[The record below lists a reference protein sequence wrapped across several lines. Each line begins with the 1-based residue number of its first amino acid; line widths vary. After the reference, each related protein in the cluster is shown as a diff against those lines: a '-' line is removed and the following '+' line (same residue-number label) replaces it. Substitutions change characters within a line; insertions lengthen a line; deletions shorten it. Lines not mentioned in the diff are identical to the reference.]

1 MKALVTRLMQFAIG
15 SLGSAI
21 LNLMTIPVITFFLTP
36 EEYGKTSMF
45 MLAQTLLIC
54 VIYLGY
60 DQAFAREF
68 YEYPNKKKLFSTA
81 MVVPFL
87 FSGVVIGVMC
97 WFAKPIS
104 AFLFGH
110 DVYYHAVY
118 LIAASIPFLIFER
131 FLFLYVRMQ
140 NKALE
145 FSLFNIIVKF
155 SMLLCTVLFLLFFP
169 HTFITVIYATIIGQV
184 IGDTILMLRNV
195 RILYMNPVKTDPD
208 LYPRLAKFGLPIAV
222 ATVIYSLFVII
233 DKLFLR
239 YFCDFEQLGLYTA
252 AFKIASALLILQTTF
267 SNFWV
272 PTAYEWYKKQKPMH
286 YFKLVSDSIM
296 FLIAILFM
304 GLLLFKGLI
313 MLILSPDYSE
323 AQYIFPFLCFYP
335 LMMTVSDTTNLGIV
349 FLKRSSLNILV
360 SIIALLVA
368 VGLNFLLVPTY
379 GAIGASIATG
389 SAYIAFFLART
400 YFSMRIWKGFS
411 VKSHLITT
419 SLLVLAASL
428 NILIH
433 TVWLISIINVAVLVG
448 IIILYIPLLRT
459 LYRSYAAKKQPTIT
473 KKEGIEA

>member
-1 MKALVTRLMQFAIG
+1 MKALITRLMQFAIG
-15 SLGSAI
+15 SLGSAV
-21 LNLMTIPVITFFLTP
+21 LNLMTIPVITFFISP

-87 FSGVVIGVMC
+87 FSGVVIGFMC
-97 WFAKPIS
+97 WFAKPIA
-104 AFLFGH
+104 AFLFGN

-155 SMLLCTVLFLLFFP
+155 SMLLCTVFFLLFFP
-169 HTFITVIYATIIGQV
+169 PTFITVIYATIIGQV
-184 IGDTILMLRNV
+184 VGDTILMLRNV
-195 RILYMNPVKTDPD
+195 RILFMNPMKTDPD
-208 LYPRLAKFGLPIAV
+208 LYPRLTKFGLPIAV
-222 ATVIYSLFVII
+222 ATVIYSLFVVI
-233 DKLFLR
+233 DKLFIR
-239 YFCDFEQLGLYTA
+239 YYCDFEQLGLYTA

-304 GLLLFKGLI
+304 GLLLFKGVI
-313 MLILSPDYSE
+313 MMILSPEYSQ

-335 LMMTVSDTTNLGIV
+335 LMMTVSETTNLGIV
-349 FLKRSSLNILV
+349 FLKKSSLNILV
-360 SIIALLVA
+360 SIIALVVS
-368 VGLNFLLVPTY
+368 VGLNFLLVPAY
-379 GAIGASIATG
+379 GAIGASVATG

-411 VKSHLITT
+411 VKRHLSVTL
-419 SLLVLAASL
+419 LLVVAASL

-433 TVWLISIINVAVLVG
+433 TVWLISIINVVALLC
-448 IIILYIPLLRT
+448 IMLIYIPLLRT
-459 LYRSYAAKKQPTIT
+459 LYHSYYARKRPAIIE
-473 KKEGIEA
+473 KEGLEL

>member
-1 MKALVTRLMQFAIG
+1 MKALVMRLMQFAIG
-15 SLGSAI
+15 SLGSAV
-21 LNLMTIPVITFFLTP
+21 LNLMTIPVITFFLSP

-45 MLAQTLLIC
+45 MLVQTLLIC
-54 VIYLGY
+54 VIYLGF

-68 YEYPNKKKLFSTA
+68 YEYPNKNKLLSTA
-81 MVVPFL
+81 MVIPFL
-87 FSGVVIGVMC
+87 FSGVVIGLMC
-97 WFAKPIS
+97 GFAKPIS
-104 AFLFGH
+104 SFLFGSLVH
-110 DVYYHAVY
+110 YHVVY
-118 LIAASIPFLIFER
+118 LIAASVPFLIFER
-131 FLFLYVRMQ
+131 FLFLYIRMQ

-145 FSLFNIIVKF
+145 FSFFNILVKL
-155 SMLLCTVLFLLFFP
+155 SILVCTVLFLLFLP

-184 IGDTILMLRNV
+184 LGDTILMIRNI
-195 RILYMNPVKTDPD
+195 RLLYMNPMKTDPY

-239 YFCDFEQLGLYTA
+239 YFCNFDELGLYTA

-267 SNFWV
+267 SNFWI
-272 PTAYEWYKKQKPMH
+272 PTAYEWYKKQKPMR

-304 GLLLFKGLI
+304 GLLLFKGVIL
-313 MLILSPDYSE
+313 MVLSPEYSQ

-360 SIIALLVA
+360 SVIALGVA
-368 VGLNFLLVPTY
+368 IGLNFLLVPTY
-379 GAIGASIATG
+379 GAIGASVATG

-400 YFSMRIWKGFS
+400 YFSMRIWNGFS

-419 SLLVLAASL
+419 ALLVVAASL
-428 NILIH
+428 NSLIH
-433 TVWLISIINVAVLVG
+433 TVWLISLINIIFLLCIV
-448 IIILYIPLLRT
+448 IIYLPLLRT
-459 LYRSYAAKKQPTIT
+459 LYRSYYARKQPSSIE
-473 KKEGIEA
+473 KKGMEL

>member
-1 MKALVTRLMQFAIG
+1 MKALIKRLMQFAIG
-15 SLGSAI
+15 SLGSAL
-21 LNLMTIPVITFFLTP
+21 LNLMMIPVITFFISP

-45 MLAQTLLIC
+45 MLVQTLLIC

-81 MVVPFL
+81 ITIPFL
-87 FSGVVIGVMC
+87 FSGVVIGGMC

-104 AFLFGH
+104 VFLFESDG
-110 DVYYHAVY
+110 YHHVVY

-131 FLFLYVRMQ
+131 FLFLYIRMQ

-145 FSLFNIIVKF
+145 FSLFNILVKL
-155 SMLLCTVLFLLFFP
+155 SILICTVFFLIFFSR
-169 HTFITVIYATIIGQV
+169 TFITVIYAMIIGQV

-195 RILYMNPVKTDPD
+195 RIIYMNPIKTDPD
-208 LYPRLAKFGLPIAV
+208 LYPRLTKFGLPIAV

-233 DKLFLR
+233 DKLFIR

-272 PTAYEWYKKQKPMH
+272 PTAYEWHKKQKPMR

-304 GLLLFKGLI
+304 GLLLFKGVI
-313 MLILSPDYSE
+313 MMVLSPDYSQ

-349 FLKRSSLNILV
+349 FLKRGTLNIFV
-360 SIIALLVA
+360 SIIALSVSIA
-368 VGLNFLLVPTY
+368 LNFLLVPKY

-389 SAYIAFFLART
+389 TAYIAFFLART
-400 YFSMRIWKGFS
+400 YFSMRIWEGFS
-411 VKSHLITT
+411 VKSHLVTT
-419 SLLVLAASL
+419 FLLVIAASL
-428 NILIH
+428 NTIIH
-433 TVWLISIINVAVLVG
+433 VVWLISIINIVILAC
-448 IIILYIPLLRT
+448 IIVIYIPLLRT
-459 LYRSYAAKKQPTIT
+459 LYRSYYAKRQLSIT
-473 KKEGIEA
+473 

>member
-1 MKALVTRLMQFAIG
+1 MKALVKRLMQFAVG
-15 SLGSAI
+15 SLGSAV
-21 LNLMTIPVITFFLTP
+21 LNLMTIPVITFFITP
-36 EEYGKTSMF
+36 AEYGKTSMF

-54 VIYLGY
+54 FIYLGY

-81 MVVPFL
+81 IIIPML
-87 FSGVVIGVMC
+87 FSGVVIACMC
-97 WFAKPIS
+97 WFAEPIS
-104 AFLFGH
+104 TFLFGSG
-110 DVYYHAVY
+110 VYRHAVY

-131 FLFLYVRMQ
+131 FLFLYIRMQ

-145 FSLFNIIVKF
+145 FSLFNILVKL
-155 SMLLCTVLFLLFFP
+155 SILLCTVLFLLFFS
-169 HTFITVIYATIIGQV
+169 HTFITVIYATIIGQI

-222 ATVIYSLFVII
+222 ATIIYSLFVII
-233 DKLFLR
+233 DKLFIR

-272 PTAYEWYKKQKPMH
+272 PTAYEWYKKHKPMR

-304 GLLLFKGLI
+304 GLLLFKGAI
-313 MLILSPDYSE
+313 MMVLSPDYSQ

-360 SIIALLVA
+360 SIIALIVSI
-368 VGLNFLLVPTY
+368 GLNFLLVPKY
-379 GAIGASIATG
+379 GAIGASVATG

-411 VKSHLITT
+411 VKSHLMTT
-419 SLLVLAASL
+419 LLLVVAASL
-428 NILIH
+428 NIMIH
-433 TVWLISIINVAVLVG
+433 TVWLISIINVAVLLC
-448 IIILYIPLLRT
+448 IIVIYIPLLRT
-459 LYRSYAAKKQPTIT
+459 LYRSYYAKRQPSIT
-473 KKEGIEA
+473 HEKGIEA